1 MSNSA
6 LSSIVGLIPVGI
18 ASGIAVQ
25 TTKALHPNGKTKR
38 AKKVERKLKKKKMAR
53 KVKRVTKS
61 RMKKRDELK
70 RWLG

>member
-6 LSSIVGLIPVGI
+6 LASITGLIPVAV

-38 AKKVERKLKKKKMAR
+38 AKKVERKLKKKKMSRRA
-53 KVKRVTKS
+53 KSVTKS
-61 RMKKRDELK
+61 RMKKRNELK
-70 RWLG
+70 RWIG